1 MFTSKMPNVK
11 NIPYCHHLL
20 VMIFLFS
27 CSKAPTLINVKGH
40 KKALDKITTIIQES
54 GLQTNIGIKIVE
66 LESNEIIYEWNTKA
80 LFNPASNIKLY
91 TCIAALAMLDTNQ
104 TFSTSVYQDTTAVYL
119 VGGGDPHLTL
129 NQLDTMAQTI
139 SDTIKLHLGQDY
151 WFLNNRIRMRTIDR
165 AKKINYLVLDDSM
178 LDDVP
183 YGPGWMWDEGSW
195 WYAAQISALSVNEN
209 CVDFYVTPGI
219 KQHPVLIKTNPAT
232 RYISITNQ
240 SITVDD
246 TTDFNKL
253 KITRDWK
260 KLTNSFTITGNVLDT
275 ASTDTF
281 QRNVHDPT
289 LYSGTVFAEM
299 LQSRGINIKHIIKG
313 TLPAGTM
320 KVAEH
325 RSKPVQHALT
335 EFMKRSENL
344 TAELLVKHIGAVV
357 YDTVGTWN
365 NGLLAIKTFL
375 HDTVGIDTNTF
386 RLSDG
391 SGVSRY
397 NYSSPDHFIKLLTWA
412 YNNKPVRDKF
422 LNTFPIGGWDGTLE
436 DRMQNEE
443 SLAKI
448 IAKTGTLSG
457 VSCLSGYIFT
467 TRGDPLAFSIL
478 MNGYVD
484 EAKPFRSLQDK
495 IVTALTEI
503 KL

>member
-1 MFTSKMPNVK
+1 
-11 NIPYCHHLL
+11 
-20 VMIFLFS
+20 
-27 CSKAPTLINVKGH
+27 
-40 KKALDKITTIIQES
+40 
-54 GLQTNIGIKIVE
+54 
-66 LESNEIIYEWNTKA
+66 
-80 LFNPASNIKLY
+80 
-91 TCIAALAMLDTNQ
+91 
-104 TFSTSVYQDTTAVYL
+104 
-119 VGGGDPHLTL
+119 
-129 NQLDTMAQTI
+129 
-139 SDTIKLHLGQDY
+139 
-151 WFLNNRIRMRTIDR
+151 
-165 AKKINYLVLDDSM
+165 
-178 LDDVP
+178 
-183 YGPGWMWDEGSW
+183 
-195 WYAAQISALSVNEN
+195 
-209 CVDFYVTPGI
+209 
-219 KQHPVLIKTNPAT
+219 
-232 RYISITNQ
+232 
-240 SITVDD
+240 VDD

-436 DRMQNEE
+436 DRMKNEE

-495 IVTALTEI
+495 IVNALTEI

>member
-1 MFTSKMPNVK
+1 MFTAKMSIAK
-11 NIPYCHHLL
+11 NTLYCYQLL

-40 KKALDKITTIIQES
+40 KKVLDNITTIIQES
-54 GLQTNIGIKIVE
+54 GLQTNLGIKIVD
-66 LESNEIIYEWNTKA
+66 LESDEIIYEWNAQA
-80 LFNPASNIKLY
+80 LFNPASNNKLY
-91 TCIAALAMLDTNQ
+91 TCIAALAILDSNQ
-104 TFSTSVYQDTTAVYL
+104 TFSTSVYQDTEALYL

-129 NQLDTMAQTI
+129 EQLDTMARTI
-139 SDTIKLHLGQDY
+139 SDTMKLYLGRDY
-151 WFLNNRIRMRTIDR
+151 WFQNNRVRLRTIDL
-165 AKKINYLVLDDSM
+165 AKKLNYLILDDSM
-178 LDDVP
+178 LDGVP

-195 WYAAQISALSVNEN
+195 WYAAQISALSINEN

-219 KQHPVLIKTNPAT
+219 TGQPVLIKTNPVT
-232 RYISITNQ
+232 DFISITNQ
-240 SITVDD
+240 SKTVND
-246 TTDFNKL
+246 TTNFKEL
-253 KITRDWK
+253 KIERDWK
-260 KLTNSFTITGNVLDT
+260 KQTNSFTITGNVMDT

-299 LQSRGINIKHIIKG
+299 LQTRGININHVIKAPLSPG
-313 TLPAGTM
+313 AIKL
-320 KVAEH
+320 AEH
-325 RSKPVQHALT
+325 RSRPVNHALT

-344 TAELLVKHIGAVV
+344 TAELLVKHIGAVF

-365 NGLLAIKTFL
+365 NGLLAIKLFL

-397 NYSSPDHFIKLLTWA
+397 NYSSPEHFIKLLTWA
-412 YNNKPVRDKF
+412 YNDKVIRDQF
-422 LNTFPIGGWDGTLE
+422 LSTFPIGGWGGTLD
-436 DRMQNEE
+436 DRMKNED
-443 SLAKI
+443 STVKI

-484 EAKPFRSLQDK
+484 EAKPFRNLQNR
-495 IVTALTEI
+495 IVSALTDI

>member
-1 MFTSKMPNVK
+1 MFITNRPNRK
-11 NIPYCHHLL
+11 NILICYRLL
-20 VMIFLFS
+20 ILIFLFS
-27 CSKAPTLINVKGH
+27 CSKAPTLVLVKGH
-40 KKALDKITTIIQES
+40 KKVLDNITTIIQES
-54 GLQTNIGIKIVE
+54 GLQTNLGIKVVE
-66 LESNEIIYEWNTKA
+66 LESNETIYEWNAQA
-80 LFNPASNIKLY
+80 LFNPASNNKLY
-91 TCIAALAMLDTNQ
+91 TCIAALAIFDSNQ
-104 TFSTSVYQDTTAVYL
+104 TFSTSVYQDNAALYL

-129 NQLDTMAQTI
+129 DQLDTMGRTI
-139 SDTIKLHLGQDY
+139 SDTMKLYLGHDY
-151 WFLNNRIRMRTIDR
+151 WYLNNRIRMRTIDR
-165 AKKINYLVLDDSM
+165 AKKINYLILDDSM

-195 WYAAQISALSVNEN
+195 WYAAQISALSINEN

-219 KQHPVLIKTNPAT
+219 AGQPVLIQTNPVT
-232 RYISITNQ
+232 DFISITNQ
-240 SITVDD
+240 SKTVND
-246 TTDFNKL
+246 TTDFKEL
-253 KITRDWK
+253 KIARDWK
-260 KLTNSFTITGNVLDT
+260 KQTNSFTITGNVMDT

-299 LQSRGINIKHIIKG
+299 LQTRGININHVIKG
-313 TLPAGTM
+313 PLSKGAI
-320 KVAEH
+320 KVTEH
-325 RSKPVQHALT
+325 KSKPVNYALT

-357 YDTVGTWN
+357 HDTVGTWN
-365 NGLLAIKTFL
+365 NGLLAIKSFL

-412 YNNKPVRDKF
+412 YNNKLLRDKF
-422 LNTFPIGGWDGTLE
+422 LNTFPIGGLDGTLE

-443 SLAKI
+443 SVAKI
-448 IAKTGTLSG
+448 VAKTGTLSG

-467 TRGDPLAFSIL
+467 IRGNPLAFSIL
-478 MNGYVD
+478 INGYVD
-484 EAKPFRSLQDK
+484 EVKPVRSLQDK
-495 IVTALTEI
+495 IINALTEI